1 VVLRKL
7 GGSCESNLSS
17 CQSGE
22 ELTERA
28 IERCTFDQA
37 RLIRHNKIL
46 AKNGIAPDGT
56 SFMTDEWYGDSDIQ
70 ELHWIV
76 KPSLGSEGY
85 LPVLPHYIYVL
96 HDGKYQTVLPINPHD
111 A

>member
-7 GGSCESNLSS
+7 GGSCEFTFLPA
-17 CQSGE
+17 CLLGA

-46 AKNGIAPDGT
+46 AKNGIAPDGA
-56 SFMTDEWYGDSDIQ
+56 SLISDDWQ
-70 ELHWIV
+70 HRF
-76 KPSLGSEGY
+76 
-85 LPVLPHYIYVL
+85 
-96 HDGKYQTVLPINPHD
+96 
-111 A
+111 